1 VRGREARGT
10 CTVGLGREVVR
21 VMSVA
26 MRSTE
31 KGPSSLPVRS
41 GRLRGPPSDTIP
53 HAAYVRQNY
62 IILIACGYLRAVDF
76 VSCDVFADNY
86 RSHTSR
92 RSIDP

>member
-1 VRGREARGT
+1 MRGREARGT

-26 MRSTE
+26 MRSSE
-31 KGPSSLPVRS
+31 KGPPSLPARS

-53 HAAYVRQNY
+53 HAAYVRPKY
-62 IILIACGYLRAVDF
+62 IIFIVCGYLRAVDF
-76 VSCDVFADNY
+76 VSCHVLADNY
-86 RSHTSR
+86 RSHTRR